1 MRRRAN
7 ETEYEQLVE
16 EERLILEASEL
27 IHQLMD
33 ERHVSRSGLAKL
45 IGKSK
50 GHISQLL
57 DGRRNMT
64 LRTLARLAYALDHRL
79 GLDARPLAMLRRSS
93 APVLASNLD
102 TYVFLTK
109 RWMALTPS
117 GLSSLLPPREDLE
130 VWPSETQRSHATTD
144 ERVAAAA

>member
-1 MRRRAN
+1 LRIR
-7 ETEYEQLVE
+7 EKHGEYEQLVE

-27 IHQLMD
+27 IHRLMD
-33 ERHVSRSGLAKL
+33 EQHVSRSGLAKL

-57 DGRRNMT
+57 DGQRNMT

-79 GLDARPLAMLRRSS
+79 ELEAYPVALARRSP
-93 APVLASNLD
+93 APVLTANLESWIARASSFRS
-102 TYVFLTK
+102 V
-109 RWMALTPS
+109 RS
-117 GLSSLLPPREDLE
+117 EDVA
-130 VWPSETQRSHATTD
+130 VWPRNPDEAPHD

>member
-1 MRRRAN
+1 LRIRGK

-27 IHQLMD
+27 IHRLMG
-33 ERHVSRSGLAKL
+33 EEGVSRSGLARL

-64 LRTLARLAYALDHRL
+64 LRTLAQLAYALDHRIS
-79 GLDARPLAMLRRSS
+79 LDAGPLAMLRRSS
-93 APVLASNLD
+93 APVLTTNLG
-102 TYVFLTK
+102 TYVFLTNK
-109 RWMALTPS
+109 WMAHQ
-117 GLSSLLPPREDLE
+117 REDLE
-130 VWPSETQRSHATTD
+130 VRSSKLDETSPQD